1 MDPLFQMGVTE
12 VRPLDCK
19 LGIVVQK
26 RHEIGGK
33 GGVASGGLGTH
44 DALGRDVHQPQ
55 RLLRHDVHIG
65 EDVVQHREIGRL
77 APGHIGPVGT
87 LARTLGAAVIFYHK
101 QNSFCFFSKRR
112 GILSSKG

>member
-1 MDPLFQMGVTE
+1 M
-12 VRPLDCK
+12 
-19 LGIVVQK
+19 
-26 RHEIGGK
+26 
-33 GGVASGGLGTH
+33 ASGGLGTH

-77 APGHIGPVGT
+77 PPGHIGPIGT

>member
-1 MDPLFQMGVTE
+1 M
-12 VRPLDCK
+12 
-19 LGIVVQK
+19 
-26 RHEIGGK
+26 
-33 GGVASGGLGTH
+33 ASGGLGAH
-44 DALGRDVHQPQ
+44 DVLGRDVHQTQ

-77 APGHIGPVGT
+77 PPGHIGPVGT
-87 LARTLGAAVIFYHK
+87 LARTLGASVIFYHK